1 MLQALNKESLPIPY
15 HQIAMNHCNCP
26 GQHAPNPPDA
36 CPAPRLKEDPAPP
49 SGLDFG
55 VITGWEPLNTI
66 ASPMVANEHVSF
78 RERLRNLSVRWA
90 YKRHNHRITP
100 GLYSFGAPDGT
111 SPVLVTANYK
121 LTFDKLRSHLSGL
134 QLWILVLDTKG
145 INVWCAAGK
154 GTFGTNELVNRIRST
169 GLARLV
175 THRTLILPQLGA
187 PGVAAQTVEKETGFR
202 IKYGPVYARDIPRYL
217 ANGMRKTGE
226 MRTVHFTLMER
237 LSVVPVEMIHALR
250 LLIPAIL
257 VALLLGFTKPES
269 PIAYPL
275 IVIPGCLLIGTF
287 LFAALLPYLPSRAF
301 SSRGAILGVLWSAL
315 VAWLTHTPMSSA
327 WPSALIATSICA
339 YLAMNFT
346 GCSTFTSQKGT
357 EIEVRLS
364 LPWILSGI
372 FAGVLLPV
380 ILTILL

>member
-1 MLQALNKESLPIPY
+1 MLQALNKESLPVPY
-15 HQIAMNHCNCP
+15 HRIAMNHCNRP
-26 GQHAPNPPDA
+26 GQHAPNSPHE
-36 CPAPRLKEDPAPP
+36 CPSHWIKHDPAPP
-49 SGLDFG
+49 SGFDFG
-55 VITGWEPLNTI
+55 VISGWEPLNTI
-66 ASPMVANEHVSF
+66 PSPMVANERVSF
-78 RERLRNLSVRWA
+78 GERLRNLSVRWA
-90 YKRHNHRITP
+90 YKRHNHRVTP
-100 GLYSFGAPDGT
+100 GVYSFGAPDGT

-121 LTFDKLRSHLSGL
+121 LTFDTLRGHLGGL
-134 QLWILVLDTKG
+134 HLWILVLDTNG

-154 GTFGTNELVNRIRST
+154 GTFGTNEMVNRIRST

-175 THRTLILPQLGA
+175 THRTLILPQLSA

-226 MRTVHFTLMER
+226 MRTVNFTLMER

-250 LLIPAIL
+250 LLIPSIL
-257 VALLLGFTKPES
+257 VALLLGFIKPQA
-269 PIAYPL
+269 PITYPL
-275 IVIPGCLLIGTF
+275 IVILGSLLIGTF

-315 VAWLTHTPMSSA
+315 VAWLTHTPLSSA
-327 WPSALIATSICA
+327 WPTALIATSICA

-372 FAGVLLPV
+372 FGGVLLPV

>member
-1 MLQALNKESLPIPY
+1 MPKRDT
-15 HQIAMNHCNCP
+15 AMNHFYCP
-26 GQHAPNPPDA
+26 CQKTPISPAT
-36 CPAPRLKEDPAPP
+36 CPAPRLKQDPFPH
-49 SGLDFG
+49 SGFDFG

-66 ASPMVANEHVSF
+66 DSPMLANELVSF
-78 RERLRNLSVRWA
+78 RERMRNLSVRWA

-134 QLWILVLDTKG
+134 HLWILVLDTKG

-154 GTFGTNELVNRIRST
+154 GTFGSNELVNRIRST

-202 IKYGPVYARDIPRYL
+202 IKFGPVYARDIPLYL
-217 ANGMRKTGE
+217 ANGMQKTGE

-237 LSVVPVEMIHALR
+237 LAVFPVEMIHALR
-250 LLIPAIL
+250 LVIPAIL
-257 VALLLGFTKPES
+257 IALLIGFVQNGA

-275 IVIPGCLLIGTF
+275 IVIPGSLIIGTF
-287 LFAALLPYLPSRAF
+287 LFAALLPFLPSRAF
-301 SSRGAILGVLWSAL
+301 SSRGAILGITWAGV